1 MPIEAQRFRSLSARL
16 TVQFALLFAVAM
28 LGVSAV
34 LSTFIAGAASG
45 QVESQLQSSGAV
57 YDRLWQQRQH
67 ELQGAAQLLA
77 RDFGF
82 RAAVA
87 TNDTATMQSALSNV
101 AARLRVKN
109 AFIVSLDGSLHGI
122 HDQAVARQAA
132 GLWQPLDSG
141 RLAGVAVLGR
151 QPQQVV
157 AAPVMAPGLIGW
169 VVFAADLDEREMRSL
184 ERLSAIP
191 LHANVVVE
199 SDGGWSEAAPAMH
212 LDRESVRG
220 LDAHLKSRAA
230 FEMSFDG
237 RPSITLAKPLATF
250 LGSDRA
256 ILILAYPKD
265 QALASARKLQLALA
279 LITIVGLA
287 LAAFGTWRAAGRITR
302 PLARLDEAAGRLASG
317 EHVKVQVRGEDELA
331 RLAASFNEMSEKIEE
346 RERRITH
353 LAFNDVLTGLPNRTM
368 FQQQLDHLY
377 RALDDGQSLVA
388 LHCLDLDSFKSIND
402 TLGHP
407 AGDALLI
414 AAGQR
419 IQEVAKGHFVARL
432 GGDEFVVLQSV
443 SGGHR
448 NAIDRLAH
456 DLLEAVA
463 RPLRIEGNELAP
475 STSVGIAIAPFDGG
489 DSGTLL
495 KNADLALYRAK
506 EAGRGT
512 FAFFE
517 ESLNERAQVRRQLE
531 TDLRLA
537 LERSEF
543 ELVYQPLFDLENNTI
558 CSFEALLRWNHPT
571 RGVISPTEFIPV
583 AEDTGLIVP
592 IGAWTIREACRR
604 AVTWPG
610 DLRIAVNVS
619 PVQFHRGGLQ
629 ETILQALAGSGL
641 PPARLEIEIT
651 ESIFLDG
658 GESTLKLLHSLRSL
672 GVRIALDDFGTG
684 YSSLSYLQ
692 SFPFDK
698 LKIDRSFIQN
708 LLTRPGASA
717 IVRAITE
724 LANALG
730 METTAEGVEETA
742 QLTELRSHGCSS
754 VQGFLFSEPI
764 SADAVDLLLGQGGGA
779 LEQRNVA

>member
-1 MPIEAQRFRSLSARL
+1 MSA
-16 TVQFALLFAVAM
+16 
-28 LGVSAV
+28 
-34 LSTFIAGAASG
+34 
-45 QVESQLQSSGAV
+45 
-57 YDRLWQQRQH
+57 
-67 ELQGAAQLLA
+67 
-77 RDFGF
+77 
-82 RAAVA
+82 
-87 TNDTATMQSALSNV
+87 
-101 AARLRVKN
+101 
-109 AFIVSLDGSLHGI
+109 
-122 HDQAVARQAA
+122 
-132 GLWQPLDSG
+132 
-141 RLAGVAVLGR
+141 
-151 QPQQVV
+151 
-157 AAPVMAPGLIGW
+157 
-169 VVFAADLDEREMRSL
+169 
-184 ERLSAIP
+184 
-191 LHANVVVE
+191 
-199 SDGGWSEAAPAMH
+199 
-212 LDRESVRG
+212 
-220 LDAHLKSRAA
+220 
-230 FEMSFDG
+230 
-237 RPSITLAKPLATF
+237 
-250 LGSDRA
+250 
-256 ILILAYPKD
+256 
-265 QALASARKLQLALA
+265 
-279 LITIVGLA
+279 
-287 LAAFGTWRAAGRITR
+287 
-302 PLARLDEAAGRLASG
+302 
-317 EHVKVQVRGEDELA
+317 
-331 RLAASFNEMSEKIEE
+331 KIEE

-377 RALDDGQSLVA
+377 RSLEDGKTLVA
-388 LHCLDLDSFKSIND
+388 LHCLDLDQFKAIND

-414 AAGQR
+414 AAGKR
-419 IQEVAKGHFVARL
+419 IREIAKGHFVARL
-432 GGDEFVVLQSV
+432 GGDEFVVLQAV
-443 SGGHR
+443 DSGQR

-456 DLLEAVA
+456 DLIEAVG
-463 RPLRIEGNELAP
+463 RPLKIEGNELAP

-537 LERSEF
+537 IERAEF
-543 ELVYQPLFDLENNTI
+543 ELLYQPLFDLENNSI
-558 CSFEALLRWNHPT
+558 GSFEALLRWNHPT
-571 RGVISPTEFIPV
+571 RGVISPNEFIPV

-592 IGAWTIREACRR
+592 IGAWTIREACRQ
-604 AVTWPG
+604 AVKWPEK
-610 DLRIAVNVS
+610 LRIAVNVS

-629 ETILQALAGSGL
+629 DTILQALAGSGL
-641 PPARLEIEIT
+641 APARLEIEIT

-730 METTAEGVEETA
+730 METTAEGVEESA
-742 QLTELRSHGCSS
+742 QLNELRSHGCSS
-754 VQGFLFSEPI
+754 VQGFLFSQPL
-764 SADAVDLLLGQGGGA
+764 SADAVDLLLGQGGG
-779 LEQRNVA
+779 LIEVRNVA

>member
-1 MPIEAQRFRSLSARL
+1 
-16 TVQFALLFAVAM
+16 
-28 LGVSAV
+28 
-34 LSTFIAGAASG
+34 
-45 QVESQLQSSGAV
+45 
-57 YDRLWQQRQH
+57 
-67 ELQGAAQLLA
+67 
-77 RDFGF
+77 
-82 RAAVA
+82 
-87 TNDTATMQSALSNV
+87 
-101 AARLRVKN
+101 
-109 AFIVSLDGSLHGI
+109 
-122 HDQAVARQAA
+122 
-132 GLWQPLDSG
+132 
-141 RLAGVAVLGR
+141 
-151 QPQQVV
+151 
-157 AAPVMAPGLIGW
+157 
-169 VVFAADLDEREMRSL
+169 
-184 ERLSAIP
+184 
-191 LHANVVVE
+191 
-199 SDGGWSEAAPAMH
+199 
-212 LDRESVRG
+212 

-265 QALASARKLQLALA
+265 QALASAHKLQLALA
-279 LITIVGLA
+279 LITILGLA
-287 LAAFGTWRAAGRITR
+287 LAGFGTWRAAGRITQ

-377 RALDDGQSLVA
+377 RSLDDGKSLVA
-388 LHCLDLDSFKSIND
+388 LHCLDLDQFKSIND

-419 IQEVAKGHFVARL
+419 IRDVAKGHFVARL

-443 SGGHR
+443 EGKQR

-456 DLLEAVA
+456 DLIEAVA
-463 RPLRIEGNELAP
+463 RPLKIEGNELAP

-558 CSFEALLRWNHPT
+558 GSFEALIRWNHPT

-610 DLRIAVNVS
+610 GLRIAVNVS

-629 ETILQALAGSGL
+629 DTILQALAGSGL

-730 METTAEGVEETA
+730 METTAEGVEESA

-764 SADAVDLLLGQGGGA
+764 SAAAVDLLLGQGGTA